1 MKSMVRLRFAHG
13 GAIVY
18 FFLAAAPGQ
27 HTADSR
33 PGGSV
38 ETLACLAII
47 VAV

>member
-13 GAIVY
+13 GGIVY
-18 FFLAAAPGQ
+18 FFLAAATGQ

-38 ETLACLAII
+38 ETLAC
-47 VAV
+47 